1 MTREDAR
8 ASASSSDAKLPLLV
22 AGAACALA
30 RLSPLARLDL
40 SHCRG
45 VSRETRRAAE
55 GGDLARAR
63 REAAA
68 VADAAWFATLERMCV
83 ACAGAPESA
92 GGDDDENGE
101 RLTRRL

>member
-1 MTREDAR
+1 MTD
-8 ASASSSDAKLPLLV
+8 

-30 RLSPLARLDL
+30 RLSTGRFARLDL

-68 VADAAWFATLERMCV
+68 VADAAQVVALDRMCV

-92 GGDDDENGE
+92 GGDDDENG
-101 RLTRRL
+101 

>member
-1 MTREDAR
+1 MTVVAACHGTLERLAI
-8 ASASSSDAKLPLLV
+8 AGSAVTD

-30 RLSPLARLDL
+30 RLSPFARLDL

-45 VSRETRRAAE
+45 ISRRDAPRLRG

-68 VADAAWFATLERMCV
+68 NADAARVAALDRMCV

-92 GGDDDENGE
+92 GGDDDENG
-101 RLTRRL
+101 